1 MQQNEKLI
9 IVSAPSGS
17 GKTTLITHLMSQL
30 PLFEFSISATTRPMR
45 EGETDG
51 KDYYFLT
58 IEKFKELIEQ
68 QQFIEWEEVY
78 EGRFYGTLKS
88 EISRIANEGKVAIFD
103 VDVKGG
109 INIKKLYGSSAL
121 SIFIQPP
128 SIEVLEERLRI
139 RATDTEEDIKA
150 RVNKAAEEMTYSSQ
164 FDQIVVNDNIE
175 VSKIKL
181 VDGKRIFRKIDM
193 DGKQQ
198 IGLFLELSILFMS
211 DIGYCQLYQG
221 FR

>member
-17 GKTTLITHLMSQL
+17 GKTTLIKHLMSQL
-30 PLFEFSISATTRPMR
+30 PMFEFSISATTRPMR

-58 IEKFKELIEQ
+58 VEKFKKLIEQ

-78 EGRFYGTLKS
+78 EGRYYGTLKS
-88 EISRIANEGKVAIFD
+88 EITRIANKGKIAIFD

-109 INIKKLYGSSAL
+109 INIKKLYGSSAF

-139 RATDTEEDIKA
+139 RATDTEEDIRA

-175 VSKIKL
+175 VSKTKL
-181 VDGKRIFRKIDM
+181 VDIVKEFLGK
-193 DGKQQ
+193 
-198 IGLFLELSILFMS
+198 
-211 DIGYCQLYQG
+211 
-221 FR
+221 